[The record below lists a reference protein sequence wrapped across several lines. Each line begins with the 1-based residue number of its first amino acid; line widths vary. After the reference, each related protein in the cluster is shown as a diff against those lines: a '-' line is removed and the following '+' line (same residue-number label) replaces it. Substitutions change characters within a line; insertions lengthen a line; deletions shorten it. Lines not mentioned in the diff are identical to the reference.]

1 MTLNDINLCKD
12 FAISNGFVIFNNN
25 RIYMNNKPIWG
36 NHLACIYKTN
46 EIFETYEIA
55 MYYLT
60 FTGYELQFSN
70 HAEDIKSYEEFKEKL
85 IDRMTRWKKYYIQLK
100 MNNMYKD
107 FI

>member
-12 FAISNGFVIFNNN
+12 FAISNGFVIFDNN
-25 RIYMNNKPIWG
+25 PIWG
-36 NHLACIYKTN
+36 NHLACLYMTN

-60 FTGYELQFSN
+60 FTGYELRFSN